1 MQYYQIFFFNL
12 SNNLFLI
19 LIIHMIKLK
28 IKINIKISAKKKI
41 PFLDLNDFLIY
52 YIKIIILNNAVK
64 SLTVVY

>member
-1 MQYYQIFFFNL
+1 
-12 SNNLFLI
+12 
-19 LIIHMIKLK
+19 MIKLK